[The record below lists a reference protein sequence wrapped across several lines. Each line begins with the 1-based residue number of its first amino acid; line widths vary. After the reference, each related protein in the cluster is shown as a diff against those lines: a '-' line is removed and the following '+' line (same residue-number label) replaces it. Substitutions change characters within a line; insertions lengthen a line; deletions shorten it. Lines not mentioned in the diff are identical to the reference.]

1 MEVETKK
8 RKIINQCIN
17 NHMVEKIDYGKIH
30 IGKDRQKRWKH
41 NCIVGIWQSGLT
53 LPLRGSCRRCQ
64 KLKNINL

>member
-8 RKIINQCIN
+8 RKIINQFIN

-41 NCIVGIWQSGLT
+41 TCIVGIWQSDLT
-53 LPLRGSCRRCQ
+53 LLLGGCRRQCQ

>member
-8 RKIINQCIN
+8 HKIINQFIN

-30 IGKDRQKRWKH
+30 LGKDRQKRWNH

-53 LPLRGSCRRCQ
+53 LLLRGCRRQCQ
-64 KLKNINL
+64 NLKNINL

>member
-8 RKIINQCIN
+8 HKIINQFIK

-30 IGKDRQKRWKH
+30 IRKDRQKVWKH
-41 NCIVGIWQSGLT
+41 NCLVGIWQSGLA
-53 LPLRGSCRRCQ
+53 LLLRGCRRQCQ